1 MDLAI
6 SFGLYILV
14 LSSFASLWMD
24 RYGQSETQSTLN
36 YIALAI
42 GRSDV
47 EITPESRVPYLIFGV
62 ILLPV
67 GLFWYG
73 WAAEGGMHWAFVDVG
88 AAIFTCGTFI
98 KGSAVNAYLIDEFKH
113 AASASA
119 AARMLS
125 NVFGFACPIFAP
137 QLFNKLGY
145 GWGNSLMALCL

>member
-1 MDLAI
+1 MD
-6 SFGLYILV
+6 YI
-14 LSSFASLWMD
+14 F
-24 RYGQSETQSTLN
+24 RYLQ
-36 YIALAI
+36 

-73 WAAEGGMHWAFVDVG
+73 WAAEGGMHWALVDVG

-98 KGSAVNAYLIDEFKH
+98 TGSAVNAYLIDEFKH

-125 NVFGFACPIFAP
+125 NVFGFAFPIFAP

-145 GWGNSLMALCL
+145 GWGNSLMAFVFIVVGLPCPVILWLWGANLRALGRGNQD